1 MTQTIQANSL
11 VTLNYRIS
19 LESGQPVISTFEGKP
34 ATLQLGANEMMP
46 QLEARLAGL
55 EDGSH
60 HSFTLTPDE
69 AFGPYRPELV
79 EKVRRQDM
87 PDEPIEAM
95 TIMEFVAPDGSR
107 YSGLVREID
116 DTQAMVDF
124 NHPLAGKTITLDV
137 EIIGIL

>member
-1 MTQTIQANSL
+1 MTRTIQPNSL

-55 EDGSH
+55 EDGSY
-60 HSFTLTPDE
+60 HSFTLTPEE

-79 EKVRRQDM
+79 ETVRRQDM

-116 DTQAMVDF
+116 GTQAKVDF